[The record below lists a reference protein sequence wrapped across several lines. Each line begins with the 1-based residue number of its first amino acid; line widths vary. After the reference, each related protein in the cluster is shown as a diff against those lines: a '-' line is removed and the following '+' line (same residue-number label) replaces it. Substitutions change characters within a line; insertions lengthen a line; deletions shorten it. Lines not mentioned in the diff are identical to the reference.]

1 MQPIHEGITT
11 SEFRVHTIHVN
22 LVIMPL
28 PASQHRA
35 SMIVVMDEWAFLLE
49 LFAGKF
55 LMIISTV
62 LPAGRQHVIE
72 ILSSIV
78 GRHLDSHSG
87 PYVEPAYLLFSLGG
101 NAVKGT

>member
-1 MQPIHEGITT
+1 MKVLLHQNSG
-11 SEFRVHTIHVN
+11 VHTIHVN

-78 GRHLDSHSG
+78 GRG
-87 PYVEPAYLLFSLGG
+87 LLQAFGFS
-101 NAVKGT
+101 